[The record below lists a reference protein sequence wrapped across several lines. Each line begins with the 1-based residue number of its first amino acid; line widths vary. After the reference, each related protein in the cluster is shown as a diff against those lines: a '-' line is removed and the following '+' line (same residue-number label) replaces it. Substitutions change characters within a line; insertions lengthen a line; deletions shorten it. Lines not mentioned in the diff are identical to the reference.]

1 MVQVHNAPLPVAP
14 RRQRSRL
21 STRLPARVTTLG
33 GQADCVLLD
42 LSLTGARIGLPAS
55 SHLIAE
61 TKCGSGAEVEW
72 DGHSAFGFI
81 AWIANRTDSFEFG
94 IHFDQIITPQALI
107 ATRDIHDEFWDNGG
121 FSSLQRDTARRW
133 VKGIGG

>member
-1 MVQVHNAPLPVAP
+1 MAQVHNAPLPVTP

-42 LSLTGARIGLPAS
+42 LSLTGARIGLPVS
-55 SHLIAE
+55 SHLVAE
-61 TKCGSGAEVEW
+61 THCGGGAEVEW
-72 DGHSAFGFI
+72 DSHSAFGFI
-81 AWIANRTDSFEFG
+81 AWIRSGKRGFECG
-94 IHFDQIITPQALI
+94 MEFDQIITPKALI

-121 FSSLQRDTARRW
+121 FSSLERDSARRW
-133 VKGIGG
+133 VKGIGW